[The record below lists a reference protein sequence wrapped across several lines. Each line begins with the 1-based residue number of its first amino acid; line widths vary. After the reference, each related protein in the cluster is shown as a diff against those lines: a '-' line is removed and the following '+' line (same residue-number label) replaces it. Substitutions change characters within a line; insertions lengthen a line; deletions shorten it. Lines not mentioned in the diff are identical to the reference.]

1 MNRVAV
7 KITML
12 WVFLSASAMSSSPAV
27 LEVRVS
33 VERLEWAHCG
43 KPSSLKTFLKLDLI
57 NQSKESRTIGI
68 IQVAQERFWHERR
81 DGKLGLIRASPTA
94 DDFVP
99 PDSPIASGEKEE
111 QHLPS
116 RGTTT
121 VTLVHYVYATPADF
135 QGGGKSRKIIVSFR
149 VTNVTKDGGAL
160 DYWSKPI
167 SIVLP
172 NGCAPQ

>member
-12 WVFLSASAMSSSPAV
+12 WVFLSASAMLSSPAV

-81 DGKLGLIRASPTA
+81 DGKLGLIRASPLPMT
-94 DDFVP
+94 
-99 PDSPIASGEKEE
+99 SCLRIHQLHLEK
-111 QHLPS
+111 
-116 RGTTT
+116 R
-121 VTLVHYVYATPADF
+121 
-135 QGGGKSRKIIVSFR
+135 KSNTFLAAVRRRS
-149 VTNVTKDGGAL
+149 L
-160 DYWSKPI
+160 
-167 SIVLP
+167 
-172 NGCAPQ
+172 